1 MKAIKLFGFAL
12 LLSLLS
18 VQAGAQNSNIDF
30 FFDKYQTDEHFSRVN
45 VSSRMFELFLE
56 LESDD
61 PEEQALL
68 ETASKLQGLKVLM
81 GKEIDNAG
89 QIFREFAK
97 GPANNMDEL
106 VTVSEPNQEFRFYI
120 KEQGGKISELVMV
133 GFQQEQVMMMSLV
146 GDINLKEIA
155 ALSKKMNIEGFDNFK
170 NINK

>member
-1 MKAIKLFGFAL
+1 LMLM
-12 LLSLLS
+12 S
-18 VQAGAQNSNIDF
+18 VQLGAQNSNIDF
-30 FFDKYQTDEHFSRVN
+30 FFDKYQADEHFSRVN

-68 ETASKLQGLKVLM
+68 ETASKLKGLKVLM
-81 GKEIDNAG
+81 GKELNEAG

-97 GPANNMDEL
+97 GPQSKMDEL

-120 KEQGGKISELVMV
+120 SEEGGKISELVMV
-133 GFQQEQVMMMSLV
+133 GFDNQQVMMMSLV

-170 NINK
+170 NISK